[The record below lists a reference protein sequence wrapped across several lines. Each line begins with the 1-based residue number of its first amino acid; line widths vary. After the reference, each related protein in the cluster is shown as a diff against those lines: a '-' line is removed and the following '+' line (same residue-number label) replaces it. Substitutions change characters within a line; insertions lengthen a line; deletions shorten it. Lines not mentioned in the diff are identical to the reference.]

1 MSQISPRSPRPSA
14 RPPRWVKQH
23 VHWLHAFWKFSRP
36 HTVIGTSLSAIGVYL
51 IALAEQQPWA
61 PSGGTVA
68 WVPPLSSLL
77 LAWIACLSG
86 NIYIV
91 GLNQLEDVAI
101 DRINK
106 PHLPL
111 ASKEFSRQQGIR
123 IVAIAGGLALL
134 ISSLATP
141 PFLFVTIAISLV
153 IGTLY
158 SLPPVRLKRFPVWA
172 SLCIFTVRGVIV
184 NLGLYAHYSHQ
195 WVIPSSVWA
204 LTAFILVFTFA
215 IAIFKDIPDTE
226 GDRRYSITTFSLR
239 LGRKAVFDL
248 AKWTITLGY
257 VGMIGAGIWGLP
269 QVNSTVL
276 VVTHGVAL
284 ALLWW
289 HTARVDLQDQQ
300 AIAQCYQFIW
310 KLFFLEYGL
319 FPLACLLAR

>member
-1 MSQISPRSPRPSA
+1 MP
-14 RPPRWVKQH
+14 
-23 VHWLHAFWKFSRP
+23 WLYAFWKFSRP

-51 IALAEQQPWA
+51 IALAEQHAGA
-61 PSGGTVA
+61 PPGGTVA
-68 WVPPLSSLL
+68 WMPPLSSLI
-77 LAWIACLSG
+77 LAWTACLSG

-111 ASKEFSRQQGIR
+111 ASQEFSHQQGIG
-123 IVAIAGGLALL
+123 IVAIAGVLALL
-134 ISSLATP
+134 LSSLATT
-141 PFLFVTIAISLV
+141 PFLFATIAVSLV

-195 WVIPSSVWA
+195 LATPPSVWA

-226 GDRRYSITTFSLR
+226 GDRRYHITTFSLR

-257 VGMIGAGIWGLP
+257 GGMIIAGILGLP
-269 QVNSTVL
+269 QVNSTIL
-276 VVTHGVAL
+276 VVTHGLAL

-289 HTARVDLQDQQ
+289 RTAQVDLQDQQ

-319 FPLACLLAR
+319 FPLACLLAP